1 MSNSDYEDIYF
12 GVSDNKIYICFFE
25 NGKSYFKKS
34 IDFEIPDKLN
44 NNLNFKIISNL
55 LKKNIRRFEKSL
67 GLFLTKGNISIQS
80 KTYQRILFGT
90 KNIFDEKKL
99 DKKVVANLVKI
110 GTQYFVNH
118 EKGLSIIHI
127 IINKFI
133 IDGKNYT
140 HMPINIKFKK
150 IILEIELICL
160 DKKLINK
167 VSNIF
172 KECKIEINK
181 IVSFEYAKNF
191 LGDEDDKTM
200 CVSAKKVL
208 NGINKSEVKIQE
220 INQSKSIIFDR
231 LFNFFD

>member
-80 KTYQRILFGT
+80 KTYQKILFST

-99 DKKVVANLVKI
+99 DKKVVANLIKI

-118 EKGLSIIHI
+118 EKELSIIHI

-160 DKKLINK
+160 NKNLVNKLKNLF
-167 VSNIF
+167 N
-172 KECKIEINK
+172 ECKIDLKK
-181 IVSFEYAKNF
+181 IVSYDYAKKF
-191 LGDEDDKTM
+191 LKNIKDETL
-200 CVSAKKVL
+200 CLSAYEIL
-208 NGINKSEVKIQE
+208 NGANQSEVLFKE
-220 INQSKSIIFDR
+220 KSIEKHSLFNKI
-231 LFNFFD
+231 FNFFD